1 MRDMAMR
8 LSTLFIAC
16 CSLTLFACTQ
26 AQANDCEAKA
36 VQIVSKLGAT
46 IERQTSMM
54 VYLHHDGVP
63 EGLSIGCDPASS
75 PADGPDINLAWD
87 TKEPPDGF
95 WSLAGSAGAIVA
107 DAPSKTI
114 EGGARAC
121 YDAARKASEGIA
133 ELSRRGVRYECT
145 LLMEEREGSFLISIF
160 RRDAAK
166 QKEIERQFEKSVVR
180 VKSRS

>member
-1 MRDMAMR
+1 MAMR
-8 LSTLFIAC
+8 LSTLFIAG
-16 CSLTLFACTQ
+16 CSLSFFVSPQ

-46 IERQTSMM
+46 IEQKTSMT

-63 EGLSIGCDPASS
+63 DGLSIGCDPASS
-75 PADGPDINLAWD
+75 PADGPDINLSWD
-87 TKEPPDGF
+87 TKDPSEGF

-107 DAPSKTI
+107 EAPSKSV
-114 EGGARAC
+114 EDGARAC

-133 ELSRRGVRYECT
+133 ALNRRGVRYECT
-145 LLMEEREGSFLISIF
+145 LLTEEQENSFLISIF

-180 VKSRS
+180 VKSHS

>member
-1 MRDMAMR
+1 MAMR
-8 LSTLFIAC
+8 LSTLFIAG
-16 CSLTLFACTQ
+16 CSLSFFVSPQ

-46 IERQTSMM
+46 IERQSSMM

-63 EGLSIGCDPASS
+63 DGLSVGCDPASS
-75 PADGPDINLAWD
+75 PADGPDINLSSN
-87 TKEPPDGF
+87 TKYPSEEF

-107 DAPSKTI
+107 EAPSKAI
-114 EGGARAC
+114 EDGARAC
-121 YDAARKASEGIA
+121 YDAARKASESIA
-133 ELSRRGVRYECT
+133 GLTRRGVRYECT
-145 LLMEEREGSFLISIF
+145 LLTEEGSFLISIF

>member
-1 MRDMAMR
+1 MAMR

-36 VQIVSKLGAT
+36 VQILSKLGAT

-75 PADGPDINLAWD
+75 PADGPDINLSWD
-87 TKEPPDGF
+87 TKDPSESF

-107 DAPSKTI
+107 EAPSNAI
-114 EGGARAC
+114 QDGARAC

-133 ELSRRGVRYECT
+133 ALSRRGVRYECT
-145 LLMEEREGSFLISIF
+145 LLTEAQEGSFLISIF

-166 QKEIERQFEKSVVR
+166 QKQIERQFEKSVVR
-180 VKSRS
+180 IRSHS